1 LEACQCDGNKE
12 NKGDSMNNEFVNEL
26 YKDLVTALAH
36 PGYRQ
41 EDLYL
46 VITKKIQ
53 SFEDQLVKEL
63 TEMIKHWE
71 TEVPDDTTLY
81 TLGLRQAIDLIQG
94 NTPT

>member
-1 LEACQCDGNKE
+1 
-12 NKGDSMNNEFVNEL
+12 MNNDFVNEL

-46 VITKKIQ
+46 VLTKKIQ

-81 TLGLRQAIDLIQG
+81 TLGLRQAIDLLQG

>member
-1 LEACQCDGNKE
+1 
-12 NKGDSMNNEFVNEL
+12 MNNEFANEL
-26 YKDLVTALAH
+26 YKEVTTALLH

-41 EDLYL
+41 EDLYII
-46 VITKKIQ
+46 VSKKTQ
-53 SFEDQLVKEL
+53 AFRDELVKEL

>member
-1 LEACQCDGNKE
+1 
-12 NKGDSMNNEFVNEL
+12 MNNDFANEL
-26 YKDLVTALAH
+26 YKEVTTALAH

-41 EDLYL
+41 EDLYII
-46 VITKKIQ
+46 VNKKIQ
-53 SFEDQLVKEL
+53 ALKDELTKEL

-71 TEVPDDTTLY
+71 TEVPDDSTLY

>member
-1 LEACQCDGNKE
+1 
-12 NKGDSMNNEFVNEL
+12 MNSDFVNEL
-26 YKDLVTALAH
+26 YKDLATAIAH

-81 TLGLRQAIDLIQG
+81 TLGLRQAIDLLQG

>member
-1 LEACQCDGNKE
+1 
-12 NKGDSMNNEFVNEL
+12 MNSDFANEL
-26 YKDLVTALAH
+26 YKEVTTALLH

-41 EDLYL
+41 EDLYII
-46 VITKKIQ
+46 VNKKTQ
-53 SFEDQLVKEL
+53 ALKDELVKEL

>member
-1 LEACQCDGNKE
+1 
-12 NKGDSMNNEFVNEL
+12 MNNDFVNEL

-53 SFEDQLVKEL
+53 SLEDQLVKEL

-81 TLGLRQAIDLIQG
+81 TLGLRQAIDLLRG